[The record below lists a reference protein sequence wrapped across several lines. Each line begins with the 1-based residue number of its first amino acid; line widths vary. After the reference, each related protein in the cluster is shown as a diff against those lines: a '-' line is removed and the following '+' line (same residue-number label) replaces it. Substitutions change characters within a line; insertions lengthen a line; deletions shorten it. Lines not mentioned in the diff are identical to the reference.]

1 MLTLFV
7 YLFFIILLNDLYL
20 DDTTPFEIMK
30 AIEDK
35 TAELK
40 KNNYEYKRRKQNNV
54 KYKTII
60 SRLNVEIQKQS

>member
-1 MLTLFV
+1 MLFC
-7 YLFFIILLNDLYL
+7 IILLNDLYL
-20 DDTTPFEIMK
+20 DNTTPFEIMK

-40 KNNYEYKRRKQNNV
+40 KIDYEYKRRKQNNV
-54 KYKTII
+54 KYKSTI

>member
-1 MLTLFV
+1 
-7 YLFFIILLNDLYL
+7 
-20 DDTTPFEIMK
+20 MK
-30 AIEDK
+30 DIEDK

-40 KNNYEYKRRKQNNV
+40 KINYEYKRRKQNNV